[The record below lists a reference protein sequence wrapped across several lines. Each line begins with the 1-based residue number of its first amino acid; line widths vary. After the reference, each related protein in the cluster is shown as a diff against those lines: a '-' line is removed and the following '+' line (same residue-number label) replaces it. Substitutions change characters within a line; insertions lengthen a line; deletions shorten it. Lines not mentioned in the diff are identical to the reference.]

1 MKPVKVAYITSQIV
15 GVPYTYCVIMK
26 KLGIETVLYRR
37 KIKNKGYGAESG
49 NPQDVDVRYLN
60 ENPILRYIQIIKI
73 NNEYDILHLHDAGG
87 KLEAIFCG
95 FGKAKIIY
103 HFHGS
108 AIREGATNFTFLT
121 LIKKMYWKH
130 IGIYSKVLVSTEDLL
145 PHWKGS
151 ELILDPI
158 DRELLYVHRNQN
170 TEQPYI
176 LSPHWCDDGV
186 KGTFM
191 VFTAWDLLKTKF
203 TNFKLHV
210 INWGKD
216 APYYKNQTKDDD
228 TIVWHNLLSRPD
240 FLKLMAGATVSW
252 GEFIIPAYGL
262 TEIEAFTIG
271 VPDVSDPDITEVE
284 LAEYTEK
291 LILDDNLRS
300 AVIDKQKQIILKYDS
315 DIISKRMFDIY
326 MSVLA

>member
-1 MKPVKVAYITSQIV
+1 MKPIKVAYVTSV
-15 GVPYTYCVIMK
+15 VMCVPYTYAVLMK
-26 KLGIETVLYRR
+26 KLGLETVLYRR
-37 KIKNKGYGAESG
+37 KIDRGYGGKSG
-49 NPQDVDVRYLN
+49 NPLNVDIRYLN
-60 ENPILRYIQIIKI
+60 DNPILRYIQILKL
-73 NNEYDILHLHDAGG
+73 NNEYDIIHLHDGG
-87 KLEAIFCG
+87 GILEAVFCG

-108 AIREGATNFTFLT
+108 TIREGATNFNVFTW
-121 LIKKMYWKH
+121 IKKMYWKH
-130 IGIYSKVLVSTEDLL
+130 VGIYSKVIVSTEDLL
-145 PHWKGS
+145 PHWEGS
-151 ELILDPI
+151 ELILDPR
-158 DRELLYVHRNQN
+158 DLELIKVQRNQN
-170 TEQPYI
+170 MEQPYI

-191 VFTAWDLLKTKF
+191 VFTAWDLLKPKF
-203 TNFKLHV
+203 PNFKLHV

-228 TIVWHNLLSRPD
+228 SVVWHELLPRGE

-262 TEIEAFTIG
+262 TEIEAFTLG

-291 LILDDNLRS
+291 LILDDNLRL
-300 AVIDKQKQIILKYDS
+300 AVLEKQRQIAIKYDS
-315 DIISKRMFDIY
+315 DIISKRMYDIY
-326 MSVLA
+326 MDVLK